1 MKRAADLED
10 EGSRHRYVYAI
21 ALKDTGSGPEA
32 MSVLE
37 KLNASLPGQPD
48 VLNALLALARGSGDR
63 QRYERYRAQ
72 LVALMQA
79 TGQR

>member
-1 MKRAADLED
+1 
-10 EGSRHRYVYAI
+10 
-21 ALKDTGSGPEA
+21 

-37 KLNASLPGQPD
+37 SLNASLPGQPD
-48 VLNALLALARGSGDR
+48 VLNALLAFARDRGDR
-63 QRYERYRAQ
+63 QRYERYRSQ